1 MKMAE
6 QQEKKLGPFRCPK
19 CGTPTSGHLK
29 FCSECGEPLDKE
41 CPECGA
47 TWRHMYSYT
56 FCPSCGAK
64 TKRR

>member
-1 MKMAE
+1 MAE
-6 QQEKKLGPFRCPK
+6 QAKTLGAFRCSK
-19 CGTPTSGHLK
+19 CGTVTSGDLK

-47 TWRHMYSYT
+47 RWRHIYSYT